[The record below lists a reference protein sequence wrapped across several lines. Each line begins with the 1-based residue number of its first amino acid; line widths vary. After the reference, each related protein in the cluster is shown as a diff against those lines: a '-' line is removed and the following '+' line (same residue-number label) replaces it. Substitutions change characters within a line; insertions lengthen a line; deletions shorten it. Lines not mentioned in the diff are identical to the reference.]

1 MLGIV
6 LIYFIGK
13 YFYELAADY
22 NRSKWGFAIL
32 GVAAYYVGTF
42 IFGIGLA
49 IGMEIWS
56 SKSMEDLDTFL
67 IGLMAVPFGSLICV
81 GLYHLIKRSWSRKPV
96 LDVNLIDDIEI

>member
-32 GVAAYYVGTF
+32 GVVTYYAGTF

-49 IGMEIWS
+49 IGMELWGS
-56 SKSMEDLDTFL
+56 QSMEDLDNL
-67 IGLMAVPFGSLICV
+67 LVSLMALPFGLLFCA
-81 GLYHLIKRSWSRKPV
+81 GLYQLLKRSWGRKPIV
-96 LDVNLIDDIEI
+96 ETELLDDIEI